1 MNVGE
6 GDKAV
11 IVFSVNPSNVGRIVN
26 VSEYIGKFK
35 EGEEFDAY
43 GMTCTCLVT
52 DHFWWIK
59 AEDLDI
65 QIGPSPQA
73 YIADSWLRKIH
84 PPKQKIAD
92 KAEKELDILF

>member
-11 IVFSVNPSNVGRIVN
+11 IVFSVNPGNVGRIVD

-35 EGEEFDAY
+35 EGETFEAY

-59 AEDLDI
+59 AEDIDI
-65 QIGPSPQA
+65 QLGPSPQA
-73 YIADSWLRKIH
+73 YIADSWLRKILN
-84 PPKQKIAD
+84 PDEKVSTQAQ
-92 KAEKELDILF
+92 KELDIYS